1 MNTILISTSKFGTAI
16 PNYFQYLG
24 REFKENNFSVIF
36 IFDGQIKNLPSNQD
50 NIKYHSYPSKRP
62 THIADFI
69 FLYKIIKKEKPILCI
84 SNFGS
89 TNVVSIISFILRVP
103 TRINYLHTSPNQ
115 LNIDSNKTYIA
126 QKILQIRK
134 IFILKM
140 NTHFLTNSTQMS
152 KLISKFFKIKKNKIS
167 ILPYLIEEKKTKCSS
182 YNARSFNICII
193 GRLTPSKGHYDL
205 LNAFKKTLEIYPE
218 LKLYIIGDGEEKNR
232 LTKLSKN
239 LDIFENIIF
248 LNHVPNEKIHNI
260 YSNALCSVSASKSE
274 AFGIVNIESLREG
287 TPIICTK
294 TEGSRDI
301 IKNGKN
307 GFFIDFNKKNELTE
321 KINIILNNWDNF
333 SENAQKDFKD
343 NYSSKNINNHF
354 QKLKNFIN
362 STNDKH

>member
-1 MNTILISTSKFGTAI
+1 MNTILISTSKFGTVI

-24 REFKENNFSVIF
+24 KEFKKNNFSVIF
-36 IFDGQIKNLPSNQD
+36 IFDGQIKNLPPNQD

-62 THIADFI
+62 TRIVDFI

-103 TRINYLHTSPNQ
+103 TRISYLHTSPNQ
-115 LNIDSNKTYIA
+115 LSLDSNKTYIT

-152 KLISKFFKIKKNKIS
+152 ELISSFFKIKKNEIS
-167 ILPYLIEEKKTKCSS
+167 ILPYLIEEKKTKYSN
-182 YNARSFNICII
+182 YKARSFSICII

-205 LNAFKKTLEIYPE
+205 LNAFKKTLKIHSD
-218 LKLYIIGDGEEKNR
+218 LKLYIIGDGQEKNR
-232 LTKLSKN
+232 LTRLSKD
-239 LDIFENIIF
+239 LDILGNIIF
-248 LNHVPNEKIHNI
+248 LNHIPNEKLHNI
-260 YSNALCSVSASKSE
+260 YSNALCSISASKSE

-301 IKNGKN
+301 IKNGEN
-307 GFFIDFNKKNELTE
+307 GFFIDFNKKDELTE
-321 KINIILNNWDNF
+321 KINIILNDWNNF
-333 SENAQKDFKD
+333 SKNALKDFKD

-354 QKLKNFIN
+354 QKLKILLKF
-362 STNDKH
+362 